1 MLMLMLILPIFLKI
15 DYEEEDE
22 IVRNCWMLE
31 LELIGGDSVMDVIN
45 GNSIFYPLGM
55 RTMF

>member
-1 MLMLMLILPIFLKI
+1 MLILPIFLKI